1 MAEDQTER
9 KLLINIK
16 MKPCPFCG
24 NTEISIHKNLVL
36 SYFAYCTR
44 CNAQGPPVMVYHDY
58 ENDGENGERNLAAK
72 RWNERESPIV
82 ETEEKKQAA
91 T

>member
-58 ENDGENGERNLAAK
+58 ENDGVNGGRNLAAK